1 MSDQEQ
7 EIFAL
12 MHQAEV
18 LQRTAREVV
27 DAAEVTMRRLPE
39 TIRVEMRAALAQE
52 SKQINLRVQESVAP
66 LMKFAETLAV
76 GEVKVGEVKESQGSA
91 AQLKLRARAEG
102 FVLGVTCGGLLF
114 WAIAQ

>member
-27 DAAEVTMRRLPE
+27 DSAEVTMRRLPE
-39 TIRVEMRAALAQE
+39 TVRVEMRAALTQE
-52 SKQINLRVQESVAP
+52 SKQINLRVQESMAP
-66 LMKFAETLAV
+66 LIRFAEALAAS
-76 GEVKVGEVKESQGSA
+76 ELKE
-91 AQLKLRARAEG
+91 AQTSLAQSNWKARVEG
-102 FVLGVTCGGLLF
+102 FFLGALCCGLIWLLV
-114 WAIAQ
+114 WMV